1 MKIVLICET
10 MSFLSGSPVYFYTT
24 ALEMVK
30 QGHEVWLLTNWEHKI
45 YNDKNRFK
53 LKEDLEK
60 AGVKCISDLSGTYDL
75 IFVSQPR
82 CEMYLKNLNARKI
95 INIVHSEY
103 ECETPIFQKIDE
115 YVAIRPSIKE
125 HIKNKYNI
133 NKDRIHIIYNGIDRD
148 RFSPS
153 KKGIGNKIVI
163 PCTADM
169 LRMKFLNYYIDRA
182 NKEHPVELY
191 GLNAGAILHKNEYF
205 THYPP
210 VFDIENKIK
219 DAYYVAGVLLGRIN
233 LEARS
238 MGIPSYIHN
247 PKNPEDN
254 YLYFPTEKEF
264 DKTHNIKNVV
274 KQLTK
279 LYD

>member
-53 LKEDLEK
+53 LKEDLQK

-103 ECETPIFQKIDE
+103 ECENPIFQKIDE
-115 YVAIRPSIKE
+115 YIAIRPSIKE

-133 NKDRIHIIYNGIDRD
+133 NKDRIHIIYNGIDRE
-148 RFSPS
+148 RFSPD
-153 KKGIGNKIVI
+153 KKGTGNKIVI

-182 NKEHPVELY
+182 SKEHPVELY

-219 DAYYVAGVLLGRIN
+219 DAYYVAGILQGRIN
-233 LEARS
+233 MEARS

-247 PKNPEDN
+247 PENPEDN

-264 DKTHNIKNVV
+264 DERHNIKNVV
-274 KQLTK
+274 YQLTK

>member
-53 LKEDLEK
+53 LKEDLQK

-82 CEMYLKNLNARKI
+82 CEMYLENLKARKI

-103 ECETPIFQKIDE
+103 ECETPIFQYIDE

-133 NKDRIHIIYNGIDRD
+133 NKDRIHIIYNGIDRE

-153 KKGIGNKIVI
+153 KKETGNKIVI

-254 YLYFPTEKEF
+254 YLYFPTEEEF